1 MKFVGFAVCNNG
13 MARIPSAIE
22 SYGNLEHSAKEV
34 RDLALALITKLQA
47 ENSSYHSRN
56 LHDEFVDKNRGNLSE
71 TEHILKTF
79 LKSTSKSL
87 FLA

>member
-1 MKFVGFAVCNNG
+1 MKFVGFAVCDNG
-13 MARIPSAIE
+13 MACIPATIE
-22 SYGNLEHSAKEV
+22 SYGNMEHSAQEV
-34 RDLALALITKLQA
+34 RDLALTLIAKLQA

-56 LHDEFVDKNRGNLSE
+56 LHDESVDKNRGNLSE